1 MAFVSGVS
9 VALSRPST
17 SFAGCR
23 LARAPARASRGPTM
37 SMSSSVPFL
46 EKPPKLDGSLPGD
59 VGFDPLGF
67 SNMFDLN
74 FLRESEVKHGR
85 VCMLAIVGWFF
96 PEVVYHLP
104 AAQYSAVNPLE
115 APGMVGFA
123 SYAQILLFIAVVE
136 AATWEKCY
144 SGNAGGD
151 YGFDVRWR
159 PVFLVAVCFVVS
171 NVLVNA
177 TGLMRSNLL
186 PSSSV
191 CNCSVR

>member
-1 MAFVSGVS
+1 MAFVTGISAA
-9 VALSRPST
+9 ALARPS
-17 SFAGCR
+17 SFSGCR
-23 LARAPARASRGPTM
+23 LSGTSVRTPVAGPTM
-37 SMSSSVPFL
+37 AMSSSVPFL
-46 EKPPKLDGSLPGD
+46 ERPPKLNGTLPGD

-104 AAQYSAVNPLE
+104 AEAYTAVNPLD

-123 SYAQILLFIAVVE
+123 ACAQIILFISVIE

-151 YGFDVRWR
+151 YGFDV
-159 PVFLVAVCFVVS
+159 S
-171 NVLVNA
+171 
-177 TGLMRSNLL
+177 
-186 PSSSV
+186 
-191 CNCSVR
+191 